1 MRLPMAWLMVLI
13 LVMGLGCGRIGHGT
27 GRGEEGPLSPEKVAE
42 LENPLRAKPPL
53 EAAKDQYRA
62 AVTQMANAITALVPG
77 LTWSMDMDTWTG
89 CGGDYEWTRAKAA
102 YFMVGFSGPIP
113 DDNWPQAV
121 QIVKD
126 GAKQFGV
133 TNFGVMKDKPG
144 DHDIYISGAGGIF
157 KLGTQVA
164 SSLTAQ
170 SDCRISQTDT
180 PKPLSLI
187 HISL

>member
-1 MRLPMAWLMVLI
+1 MAWLLALLCV
-13 LVMGLGCGRIGHGT
+13 VVLGCGRGGHGS
-27 GRGEEGPLSPEKVAE
+27 GSAEEGPLSPEKVAE
-42 LENPLRAKPPL
+42 LENALRSKPPL

-62 AVTQMANAITALVPG
+62 AVIQMANAITALVPG

-89 CGGDYEWTRAKAA
+89 CGGEYEWTRAKAA

-113 DDNWPQAV
+113 DDKWPQAV

-126 GAKQFGV
+126 GVEQFGA
-133 TNFGVMKDKPG
+133 TSFGVMKNKPG
-144 DHDIYISGAGGIF
+144 DHDVYFAGHGGVEF

-180 PKPLSLI
+180 PKPSPTP
-187 HISL
+187 